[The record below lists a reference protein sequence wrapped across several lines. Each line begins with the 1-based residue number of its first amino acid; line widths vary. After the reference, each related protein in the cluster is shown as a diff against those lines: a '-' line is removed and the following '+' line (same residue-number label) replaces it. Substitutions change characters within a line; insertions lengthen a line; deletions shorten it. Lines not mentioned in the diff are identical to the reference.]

1 MVNVILIFILLMS
14 VSAFLLMGYDKSQAK
29 KRGQRISEKTLWTFA
44 IFGGGIGAYLGM
56 QLFRHKTLH
65 TSFRVG
71 FLMLMI
77 VYVFLIVWLLTD
89 NSPIVF

>member
-14 VSAFLLMGYDKSQAK
+14 VSAFCLMGYDKSQAK

-71 FLMLMI
+71 FLMLLI
-77 VYVFLIVWLLTD
+77 VYIFLIVWLLTD
-89 NSPIVF
+89 NSPVIF

>member
-1 MVNVILIFILLMS
+1 MVNVILIYILFMS
-14 VSAFLLMGYDKSQAK
+14 VTAFFLMGYDKSQAK

-71 FLMLMI
+71 FLMLLI

-89 NSPIVF
+89 NNPVIF

>member
-71 FLMLMI
+71 FLMLLI

>member
-1 MVNVILIFILLMS
+1 MVNVILILIFLMS

>member
-14 VSAFLLMGYDKSQAK
+14 VSAFVLMGYDKSQAK

-71 FLMLMI
+71 FLMLLI
-77 VYVFLIVWLLTD
+77 VYVFLVVWLLTD
-89 NSPIVF
+89 SSPVIF

>member
-1 MVNVILIFILLMS
+1 MVNIILIFILLMS
-14 VSAFLLMGYDKSQAK
+14 VSAFFLMGYDKSQAK
-29 KRGQRISEKTLWTFA
+29 KRGQRIPEKTLWTFA

-71 FLMLMI
+71 FLMLLI

-89 NSPIVF
+89 NNPVIF

>member
-14 VSAFLLMGYDKSQAK
+14 VSAFVLMGYDKSQAK

-71 FLMLMI
+71 FLMLLI

>member
-14 VSAFLLMGYDKSQAK
+14 VSAFVLMGYDKSQAK

-71 FLMLMI
+71 FLMLLI

-89 NSPIVF
+89 NSAVIF

>member
-14 VSAFLLMGYDKSQAK
+14 VSAFVLMGYDKSQAK

-65 TSFRVG
+65 TSFRIG
-71 FLMLMI
+71 FLMLLI

-89 NSPIVF
+89 SSPIVF

>member
-71 FLMLMI
+71 FLMLLI

-89 NSPIVF
+89 NSPIIF

>member
-14 VSAFLLMGYDKSQAK
+14 VSAFVLMGYDKSQAK

-71 FLMLMI
+71 FLMLLI

-89 NSPIVF
+89 YSPIVF